1 MGFIDELKQFAAK
14 GNAVDMAVGILV
26 GGAFTKI
33 VNSIVADLLMP
44 PIGVLIGGVDFK
56 DLKWVL
62 TEKEVDGQ
70 MVPDAAIAWGKF
82 VNNCVEFV
90 IVVLCAFIVV
100 KLMNKVIAMR
110 LSDMRAAV
118 EGIQSAADL
127 KKVTAKLDDV
137 KKMID

>member
-33 VNSIVADLLMP
+33 VNSVVSDLLMP

-56 DLKWVL
+56 QLQWVL
-62 TEKEVDGQ
+62 TEKTVDGAK
-70 MVPDAAIAWGKF
+70 VPDAVIAWGKF
-82 VNNCVEFV
+82 VNNCVEFA
-90 IVVLCAFIVV
+90 IVVLCAFVVV
-100 KLMNKVIAMR
+100 KMMNKVIALR
-110 LSDMRAAV
+110 IADVRAAV

-127 KKVTAKLDDV
+127 KKVASKIDDV